1 MYKGEP
7 TNGKKFYDLLLKSDE
22 FTSELG
28 RVILTSGRLVRD
40 L

>member
-7 TNGKKFYDLLLKSDE
+7 TNGKKLYDLLLKSDE
-22 FTSELG
+22 FTSELD
-28 RVILTSGRLVRD
+28 RVILTFGRVVRD